1 MALNLKIT
9 IDNRVIEKILLNA
22 RKTIDGNIIIRD
34 QPEIDIFIIAKGSK
48 VVALPKDQMD
58 DEVHDAQNRLFKH
71 LTQRGVIDYS
81 TVQAGNLF
89 MSMEAQI
96 PEADSGDKIQFVLYA
111 ISIFV
116 DEEQPFYDNMKE
128 FEKEMEDQLLAPES
142 DEYTKFD
149 PEEHHAET
157 KGSLPPRFVRWGISN
172 IYRI

>member
-1 MALNLKIT
+1 MALELKIT
-9 IDNRVIEKILLNA
+9 IDNRVVEKILLNA

-34 QPEIDIFIIAKGSK
+34 HPELDIFILAATNK

-58 DEVHDAQNRLFKH
+58 DEVYDAQNRLFKH
-71 LTQRGVIDYS
+71 LTQRGVIDYNTIQS
-81 TVQAGNLF
+81 GNLF

-128 FEKEMEDQLLAPES
+128 FEKEMEDQLLDPEP
-142 DEYTKFD
+142 DEHTNFD
-149 PEEHHAET
+149 PEEYHDET
-157 KGSLPPRFVRWGISN
+157 KGSLPPRFVRWGLSN

>member
-1 MALNLKIT
+1 MALKLKIT
-9 IDNRVIEKILLNA
+9 IDSRVIEKIFLNA

-34 QPEIDIFIIAKGSK
+34 HPELDIFILTATNK

-58 DEVHDAQNRLFKH
+58 DEVYDAQNRFFKF
-71 LTQRGVIDYS
+71 LVQKGVIDFNS
-81 TVQAGNLF
+81 VQSGNIF

-111 ISIFV
+111 CSLFV

-128 FEKEMEDQLLAPES
+128 FEKEMEDQLLEPEP
-142 DEYTKFD
+142 DEHTIFD
-149 PEEHHAET
+149 PEEYHDET
-157 KGSLPPRFVRWGISN
+157 KGSLPPRFVRWGLSN